1 MTGLTAQDFTLED
14 NGQPNTIVSLQAMN
28 AAAAATNHSL
38 EIILVL
44 DELNLDGLQLR
55 AAEQEAAIFLRQ
67 HEGHLAE
74 PVMVYRITRN
84 GPLVCGPPSLAGNQL
99 ADQILHRKQAIA
111 IWRPAGVFETP
122 RVVQGSHSLNFKLSR
137 SLISLGSIAIEERR
151 RPGRKLLFWLGPGWQ
166 TERAQANSDLFDLF
180 TELST
185 RLREARISLWE
196 ATEWAFNDGSLHPE
210 PIHDYVDPVYLAGVQ
225 RETQGL

>member
-1 MTGLTAQDFTLED
+1 LARFLLISKVFLFVVLASAAAQQQSLLDLAALEHGPLPDPTQGLVRLDVEVRDKSGNPVTGLTRQDFTLED

-28 AAAAATNHSL
+28 ASSAATNHSL

-84 GPLVCGPPSLAGNQL
+84 GPLVCGPPSLDGNQL
-99 ADQILHRKQAIA
+99 ADQIVHRKQSIA
-111 IWRPAGVFETP
+111 IWRPLAVF
-122 RVVQGSHSLNFKLSR
+122 
-137 SLISLGSIAIEERR
+137 
-151 RPGRKLLFWLGPGWQ
+151 
-166 TERAQANSDLFDLF
+166 
-180 TELST
+180 
-185 RLREARISLWE
+185 
-196 ATEWAFNDGSLHPE
+196 
-210 PIHDYVDPVYLAGVQ
+210 
-225 RETQGL
+225 